1 MTASAQLT
9 HKKDWR
15 LNEVTDELN
24 ARPFPRF
31 GLPTNIFRLCAAG
44 PGAFASIQA
53 TLSELLPD
61 VDWDTAEQGKL
72 IRGTLGD
79 LRVNIERHTE
89 FVSVTIIDAGGG
101 ADGSGQSAAKHLPED
116 WAQRLSADIVVAVDC
131 LCRPRGAGTEG
142 WTCASQLEG
151 GLASAF
157 FDFKVAEDGHTKIY
171 LEFDAQTDVRDI
183 GRVALQV
190 LEIETYRS
198 FAALGLPDAR
208 AAQTEL
214 IGIAERIPQTP
225 IGFDDPALAEERF
238 GALSTLAA
246 ELEEIWRATS
256 FRFSA
261 CQAYWALVQARLTSL
276 QESPLDSRLT
286 VGAFLERRLRPAV
299 ATYQSTER
307 QRHDLAEQVG
317 NMATFLQTRIELGL
331 QRQNAEL
338 LASLN
343 RGTER
348 QLRLQRTVEGV
359 SVVAISYYTVNL
371 SLYPAAWLVD
381 RFPVIDPTMV
391 RAALVATIVPV
402 VWLLI
407 RRLLRFSDPEDQN

>member
-1 MTASAQLT
+1 MSDKPMTASAQLT

-157 FDFKVAEDGHTKIY
+157 FDFKVAEDGHTKI
-171 LEFDAQTDVRDI
+171 
-183 GRVALQV
+183 
-190 LEIETYRS
+190 
-198 FAALGLPDAR
+198 
-208 AAQTEL
+208 
-214 IGIAERIPQTP
+214 
-225 IGFDDPALAEERF
+225 
-238 GALSTLAA
+238 
-246 ELEEIWRATS
+246 
-256 FRFSA
+256 
-261 CQAYWALVQARLTSL
+261 
-276 QESPLDSRLT
+276 
-286 VGAFLERRLRPAV
+286 
-299 ATYQSTER
+299 
-307 QRHDLAEQVG
+307 
-317 NMATFLQTRIELGL
+317 
-331 QRQNAEL
+331 
-338 LASLN
+338 
-343 RGTER
+343 
-348 QLRLQRTVEGV
+348 
-359 SVVAISYYTVNL
+359 L
-371 SLYPAAWLVD
+371 SL
-381 RFPVIDPTMV
+381 IH
-391 RAALVATIVPV
+391 I
-402 VWLLI
+402 
-407 RRLLRFSDPEDQN
+407 

>member
-1 MTASAQLT
+1 MSDKPMTASAQLT

-391 RAALVATIVPV
+391 RAALVATIVP
-402 VWLLI
+402 
-407 RRLLRFSDPEDQN
+407 